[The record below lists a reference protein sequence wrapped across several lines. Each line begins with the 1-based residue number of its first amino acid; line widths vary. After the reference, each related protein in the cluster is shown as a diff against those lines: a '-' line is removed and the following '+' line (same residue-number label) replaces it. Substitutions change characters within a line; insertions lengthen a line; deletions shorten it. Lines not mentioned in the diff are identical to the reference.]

1 MPPKGIIFSIS
12 GYELTRQESEFFSET
27 NPLGFVLFTR
37 NFKHKEQLKKLI
49 INLKSVTKNK
59 TVLIFVDQEG
69 GRVQRFSGNGFSKFP
84 SQSTFGDIYNKN
96 EELSK
101 ELSYLMSYLLATELR
116 NVGVNVNFSPVCDLY
131 FEYADS
137 VIGDRAFHSNPNVVS
152 NLTKEYC
159 KGLRDG
165 GIIPVLKHFPGHG
178 RSLQDTHKQTSIIN
192 LNYKELELTDLVP
205 FQNLK
210 NQSLLMLAHII
221 YPKIDKLVATYS
233 KKINRII
240 REKFVFNGL
249 IITDDISMNA
259 LNDKIEIV
267 TINSSNAGCDV
278 ILYCSGILDEM
289 IRIYPLTKNL
299 KKLYYQYFKDDMLK
313 NKPVLR
319 NISKATDV
327 LSSHG
332 LLKE

>member
-313 NKPVLR
+313 NKPDLR

-332 LLKE
+332 LLK

>member
-12 GYELTRQESEFFSET
+12 GYELTRQEYEFFSET
-27 NPLGFVLFTR
+27 NPFGFVLFTR
-37 NFKHKEQLKKLI
+37 NFKNKEQLKKLI
-49 INLKSVTKNK
+49 KNLKSVTKNK
-59 TVLIFVDQEG
+59 TLLIFVDQEG
-69 GRVQRFSGNGFSKFP
+69 GRVQRFSGNGFSKFS
-84 SQSTFGDIYNKN
+84 SQSIFGDIYNKN

-101 ELSYLMSYLLATELR
+101 ELSYLMSYLLATELK
-116 NVGVNVNFSPVCDLY
+116 NVGVDVNFSPVCDLY

-137 VIGDRAFHSNPNVVS
+137 IIGDRSFHSNANVVL

-178 RSLQDTHKQTSIIN
+178 RSLQDTHKQASTIN
-192 LNYKELELTDLVP
+192 INYKELEVTDLVP
-205 FQNLK
+205 FQNMK

-221 YPKIDKLVATYS
+221 YPKIDKVVATYS
-233 KKINRII
+233 KKINQII
-240 REKFVFNGL
+240 RDKFAFNGL

-259 LNDKIEIV
+259 LKEKIEIV
-267 TINSSNAGCDV
+267 TINSLNAGCDI
-278 ILYCSGILDEM
+278 ILYCSGVLDEM
-289 IRIYPLTKNL
+289 KRIYPLSKNL

-313 NKPVLR
+313 NKPDLS